1 MNRRAFLGAGAT
13 AVAASL
19 AGCLSSSTNPEPT
32 PIKHPGNL
40 DTEFNANMQL
50 PELQSPANGYPPSY
64 TEPPEERT
72 VDESQFGSKS
82 TNGEEV
88 ALAPI
93 EVAYFWHQR
102 QEARFVDARGLDQYE
117 RSHIYGAVSSPAVE
131 NSQGGGIA
139 DWPKDTRI
147 VAYCGCPHHLS
158 SIRAAGLQK
167 AGYTNVYVIDEGFG
181 AWHNSDYPMLGTDFS
196 EPEKV
201 VIQGQVASDY
211 AGEYAW
217 ATHEP
222 SGQQEAAPIGEDGAF
237 ALHLKFSGMTG
248 EMPIHV
254 STPAFEVTRP
264 LGELTESTL
273 TG

>member
-1 MNRRAFLGAGAT
+1 MNRRAFLGASAT
-13 AVAASL
+13 AFATAL
-19 AGCLSSSTNPEPT
+19 AGCLSSSTNSDPT

-40 DTEFNANMQL
+40 ETQFNANMDL
-50 PELQSPANGYPPSY
+50 PEIQDPADGYPPEY
-64 TEPPEERT
+64 GQAPDERSI
-72 VDESQFGSKS
+72 DESQFGSTT

-93 EVAYFWHQR
+93 EVAHYWHQR
-102 QEARFVDARGLDQYE
+102 KEARFVDARGLDQYK
-117 RSHIYGAVSSPAVE
+117 RAHIYGAVSSPAVE
-131 NSQGGGIA
+131 ESRGGGIA

-167 AGYTNVYVIDEGFG
+167 VGYSNVYVIDEGFG
-181 AWHNSDYPMLGTDFS
+181 EWHANEYPMRGTDFS
-196 EPEKV
+196 EPSKA
-201 VIQGQVASDY
+201 VIQGKVAPDY

-222 SGQQEAAPIGEDGAF
+222 SGQQEAAPIAEDGTF
-237 ALHLKFSGMTG
+237 ALHLKFSGMNG

-254 STPAFEVTRP
+254 STPEFEVTRP
-264 LGELTESTL
+264 LGKLTDSTL
-273 TG
+273 TA